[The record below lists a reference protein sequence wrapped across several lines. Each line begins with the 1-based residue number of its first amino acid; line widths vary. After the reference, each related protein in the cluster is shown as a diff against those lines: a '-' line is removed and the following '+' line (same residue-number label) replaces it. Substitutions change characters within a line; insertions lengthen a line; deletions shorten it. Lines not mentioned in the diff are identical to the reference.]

1 MNPLITGLICIAAVG
16 AFAAG
21 MLAKAE
27 MDTLDQNGDPIDQ
40 EEQP

>member
-16 AFAAG
+16 VFAAA

-27 MDTLDQNGDPIDQ
+27 MDTRDQNGDPIDQ
-40 EEQP
+40 DEQP